1 MFSATER
8 RDILS
13 FQHIAGSIMGAP
25 NNSTPSVSS
34 TRFPSHQ
41 LSNGLYVSGHPDQYK
56 DKTPT
61 MGVSQMPYT
70 GGDVKKS
77 GELGKMFDIPV
88 EISSSA
94 KLRKSGSTSGN
105 PLKVVCSGAST
116 SHSGPLPS
124 LDSTQTAAV
133 QTGLLSSNNSWRS
146 SKSGPSVSKSG
157 PLIGSG
163 LSAFIQSSKSG
174 PLTRGGGGESGG
186 SSSSK
191 NHVPGTGF
199 IASAPAL
206 TLSGSVS
213 LNGGKI
219 SGPLPPPLP
228 ATGLITSG
236 PISSSPLAATGVS
249 RKAQSGPLES
259 SGPPGKPPSAG
270 GSTSQAVNNLS
281 FDEGYSFRR
290 SFPRVILWTVIPL
303 FVMGFIAGAFIIA
316 AVQNAVL
323 LIVVASLFVAV
334 ATLLLWNTCWGRKT
348 VTGFLGEY
356 PHSELV
362 SAKDGQY
369 VKVTG
374 VVTCG
379 SVPLESSYLK
389 VNRCIYTSTGLYEY
403 RSLFSKPAKET
414 HHFFT
419 WGVRHMERHVV
430 DFYISDLQSGL
441 RALVKA
447 GFGARLTPH
456 VMESSVVDVTSKS
469 KDLPTEF
476 LRWLSDR
483 NLCTGERPMQLKEGY
498 IKEGSTVTV
507 FGVVQRQENV
517 LMILPPPEAISTGCQ
532 WWKCLLPASLDGL
545 IVISNDTIENEGIPL

>member
-1 MFSATER
+1 
-8 RDILS
+8 
-13 FQHIAGSIMGAP
+13 MGAP
-25 NNSTPSVSS
+25 NNSAPSVSS

-56 DKTPT
+56 DKIPT

-88 EISSSA
+88 EISSSS

-105 PLKVVCSGAST
+105 PLKIVSSGAST

-124 LDSTQTAAV
+124 LDSTQSAAV
-133 QTGLLSSNNSWRS
+133 QTGLVSSSNSWRS

-174 PLTRGGGGESGG
+174 PLTRGVGGESGG

-191 NHVPGTGF
+191 NHIPGTGY
-199 IASAPAL
+199 IGSAPAL
-206 TLSGSVS
+206 SLSGSVS

-236 PISSSPLAATGVS
+236 PISSSPLSAIGVP

-259 SGPPGKPPSAG
+259 SGPPGKPLSAV

-281 FDEGYSFRR
+281 FDEGYSFRK
-290 SFPRVILWTVIPL
+290 SFPRVVIWTVIPL

-348 VTGFLGEY
+348 VTGFLEEY

-374 VVTCG
+374 
-379 SVPLESSYLK
+379 
-389 VNRCIYTSTGLYEY
+389 
-403 RSLFSKPAKET
+403 
-414 HHFFT
+414 
-419 WGVRHMERHVV
+419 
-430 DFYISDLQSGL
+430 
-441 RALVKA
+441 ALGQAV
-447 GFGARLTPH
+447 GA
-456 VMESSVVDVTSKS
+456 
-469 KDLPTEF
+469 
-476 LRWLSDR
+476 
-483 NLCTGERPMQLKEGY
+483 
-498 IKEGSTVTV
+498 
-507 FGVVQRQENV
+507 NV
-517 LMILPPPEAISTGCQ
+517 
-532 WWKCLLPASLDGL
+532 
-545 IVISNDTIENEGIPL
+545 